1 MAEIA
6 LTADGE
12 RALAEAQAYCQ
23 RTNVAIVAPE
33 HLLAGALR
41 VLGQAGVKGLPALE
55 SLDAAILASQGSSE
69 DRLDANVMFGSAA
82 REAINFTAAGV
93 GRAGGTEINAALIAA
108 GTIASGEVGPMFYAA
123 LGVTKEA
130 LLGRLAGKEGTGHG
144 QE

>member
-1 MAEIA
+1 MAEIG

-41 VLGQAGVKGLPALE
+41 VLGDGGAGGLPSPAE
-55 SLDAAILASQGSSE
+55 LDAAVLASQGSSE

-93 GRAGGTEINAALIAA
+93 GRAGGTDINAALIAA
-108 GTIASGEVGPMFYAA
+108 GTIASGEIGPMFYAA
-123 LGVTKEA
+123 LGLTKEE
-130 LLGRLAGKEGTGHG
+130 LLGRLAG
-144 QE
+144 

>member
-1 MAEIA
+1 MAEIT

-12 RALAEAQAYCQ
+12 CALAEAQAYCQ

-33 HLLAGALR
+33 HLLAGAVR
-41 VLGQAGVKGLPALE
+41 VLSDAGVGGLPSPDE
-55 SLDAAILASQGSSE
+55 LDAAVLASQGSSE

-93 GRAGGTEINAALIAA
+93 GQAGGTEINAALIAA

-123 LGVTKEA
+123 LGLTKEE
-130 LLGRLAGKEGTGHG
+130 LLARLAG
-144 QE
+144 

>member
-1 MAEIA
+1 MAEIG

-33 HLLAGALR
+33 HLVAGALR
-41 VLGQAGVKGLPALE
+41 VLGDGGAGGLPSPDE
-55 SLDAAILASQGSSE
+55 LDAAVLASQGSSE

-93 GRAGGTEINAALIAA
+93 GRAGGTDISAALIAA
-108 GTIASGEVGPMFYAA
+108 GTIASGEVGPMFYGA
-123 LGVTKEA
+123 LGLTKEE
-130 LLGRLAGKEGTGHG
+130 LLRRLAG
-144 QE
+144 

>member
-1 MAEIA
+1 MAEITLA
-6 LTADGE
+6 ADGE
-12 RALAEAQAYCQ
+12 RALEEAQAYCQ
-23 RTNVAIVAPE
+23 CTNVAIVAPE

-41 VLGQAGVKGLPALE
+41 VLSEAGVDGLPPPE

-93 GRAGGTEINAALIAA
+93 GRAGGSQINAALIAA

-123 LGVTKEA
+123 LGLTKEE
-130 LLGRLAGKEGTGHG
+130 LLARLAG
-144 QE
+144 

>member
-1 MAEIA
+1 MAEIG

-41 VLGQAGVKGLPALE
+41 VLGDGGADGLPATDE
-55 SLDAAILASQGSSE
+55 LDAAVLASQGSSE

-93 GRAGGTEINAALIAA
+93 GRAGATEITAALIAA
-108 GTIASGEVGPMFYAA
+108 GTIASGEVGPMFYGA
-123 LGVTKEA
+123 LGLTKEE
-130 LLGRLAGKEGTGHG
+130 LLRRLAG
-144 QE
+144 